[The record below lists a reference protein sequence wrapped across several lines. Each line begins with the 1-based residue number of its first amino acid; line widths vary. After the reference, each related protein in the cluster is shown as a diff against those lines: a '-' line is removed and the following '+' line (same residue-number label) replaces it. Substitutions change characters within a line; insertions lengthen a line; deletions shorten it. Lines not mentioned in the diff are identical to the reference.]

1 MITNVSIYNGR
12 VMGYLTSAQFAK
24 VCGVKKSTVHVWIK
38 RGKIPGY
45 FLLKI
50 GNDWWINCSCP
61 KIERKNKRK
70 EL

>member
-1 MITNVSIYNGR
+1 MVTNVSIYNGR

-24 VCGVKKSTVHVWIK
+24 VCGVKKNTIRVWIK
-38 RGKIPGY
+38 RGKIPEY

-61 KIERKNKRK
+61 KIERNNKSK
-70 EL
+70 ES

>member
-1 MITNVSIYNGR
+1 MVTNVAIYNGR
-12 VMGYLTSAQFAK
+12 VMGYLTSDQFAK
-24 VCGVKKSTVHVWIK
+24 ANGINKSTVRVWIK
-38 RGKIPGY
+38 RGKIPEH

-50 GNDWWINCSCP
+50 GNEGWINCSCP